1 MLYLVFFFCLLIFC
15 FRGIIKGSPL
25 YCYSH
30 LRFPRITHHSLRITD
45 YSHSHF
51 HFHSHYLIFFR
62 RLFWYN
68 TVQMQRLKFLDKWSQ
83 SLSFKSRHDFLD
95 RFLRDCPVEV
105 FLPSSVTLEGN
116 IEATG
121 LIRVEGILKGKVKC
135 PVIVIAQNAQATV
148 EVEAQCVYVEGS
160 LRGIVSSYLFYLSSS
175 GKAEGEIKTEV
186 LFVDQGAWM
195 KGKLLIEKGRNH
207 SDGENR

>member
-1 MLYLVFFFCLLIFC
+1 
-15 FRGIIKGSPL
+15 
-25 YCYSH
+25 
-30 LRFPRITHHSLRITD
+30 
-45 YSHSHF
+45 
-51 HFHSHYLIFFR
+51 
-62 RLFWYN
+62 
-68 TVQMQRLKFLDKWSQ
+68 
-83 SLSFKSRHDFLD
+83 
-95 RFLRDCPVEV
+95 VEV
-105 FLPSSVTLEGN
+105 FLPSSVVLEGN

-195 KGKLLIEKGRNH
+195 KGKLLIEKGRNY